1 MNAADIA
8 VDICIASAEEAL
20 RFSGF
25 VRDFLS
31 RNGFPFVMIHN
42 DPDLSGDHRKVVFED
57 ALVGHKFATEW
68 RMGRLGPCGV

>member
-8 VDICIASAEEAL
+8 VEICIASAEEAL

-25 VRDFLS
+25 VRDFLA

-42 DPDLSGDHRKVVFED
+42 ARERAGDRRKIVFED
-57 ALVGHKFATEW
+57 ASISRRFAREW
-68 RMGRLGPCGV
+68 RRDRLAACGA